1 MLVERCLPFYFSF
14 LVRHVQSHDHARK
27 QGTAWRP
34 LTLSRSLYSDIFL
47 LQSRFQP
54 QHRLIRAGLKSVDP
68 PMSSTPTCTTASPCR
83 KGENW
88 HHFSIT
94 AVPEAKKYTEL
105 LQSYLTQEYMPMVPS
120 SIEGQI
126 IVVVIGFFVRCE
138 CGLFVVRNARLH
150 DCPIYILRELQK

>member
-1 MLVERCLPFYFSF
+1 
-14 LVRHVQSHDHARK
+14 
-27 QGTAWRP
+27 
-34 LTLSRSLYSDIFL
+34 
-47 LQSRFQP
+47 
-54 QHRLIRAGLKSVDP
+54 
-68 PMSSTPTCTTASPCR
+68 MSSTPTCTTASPCR